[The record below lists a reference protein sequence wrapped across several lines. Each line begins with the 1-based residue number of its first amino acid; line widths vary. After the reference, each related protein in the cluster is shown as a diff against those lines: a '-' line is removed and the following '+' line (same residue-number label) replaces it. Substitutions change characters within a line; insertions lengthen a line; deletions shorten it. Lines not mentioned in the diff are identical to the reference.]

1 MDNRKFQ
8 AAAAAGAPTAP
19 ASPSSG
25 YPTNGNPGTGTPATL
40 PGEWWFHQIGEEL
53 RGVIT
58 AAGLTPSH
66 TNLTQ
71 LLGALTA
78 GWGMGKLLANPGYV
92 TLPGGVIVQWGDFLS
107 VNTGA
112 TFPLAFP
119 NSLVKAFIFPNQNN
133 VSSVI
138 GNTIFISASTNS
150 GLTRGAS
157 GISAF
162 YLAIG
167 Y

>member
-1 MDNRKFQ
+1 MQRINTASKAVDLFGVGKHGFKDGNVGLGI
-8 AAAAAGAPTAP
+8 AATQLDAQIFNSMQEEIAMVIEAAGITL
-19 ASPSSG
+19 
-25 YPTNGNPGTGTPATL
+25 NGTV
-40 PGEWWFHQIGEEL
+40 F
-53 RGVIT
+53 
-58 AAGLTPSH
+58 
-66 TNLTQ
+66 TQ
-71 LLGALTA
+71 LLAALTA
-78 GWGMGKLLANPGYV
+78 GWGMGKSLASPGYV

-107 VNTGA
+107 ANTGA
-112 TFPLAFP
+112 TFPLTFP
-119 NSLVKAFIFPNQNN
+119 NSLVKAFIIPNQNN

-138 GNTIFISASTNS
+138 GNTLFISASTNS